1 MTRLT
6 SDGVRRNSPV
16 WTPNG
21 QYVVF
26 DSVGSG
32 IFWTRADGASRPQPL
47 IQAKNVQ
54 IPSSFTQ
61 DGSRLAYIDFSLGPP
76 QIWTV
81 PVEDQGGRL
90 KAGVPEQFLK
100 TAFNHFGAV
109 FSPDGRWLAYQSNES
124 GTNEVYVRGFPAPTT
139 GQGSRWQI
147 SNRGGAFPVWSRSGR
162 ELLYQS
168 GDQVMTA
175 SYTVKGDS
183 FVAEKPR
190 VWVAKLGGALAFDL
204 APDGKRA
211 LVLAPAETP
220 DAPKLDH
227 TIVFLQNFFDELRR
241 RVPVD
246 R

>member
-1 MTRLT
+1 M
-6 SDGVRRNSPV
+6 
-16 WTPNG
+16 
-21 QYVVF
+21 
-26 DSVGSG
+26 
-32 IFWTRADGASRPQPL
+32 
-47 IQAKNVQ
+47 IQSQNVQ
-54 IPSSFTQ
+54 IPSSFSP
-61 DGSRLAYIDFSLGPP
+61 DGSRLAYVDLSSGPP

-81 PVEDQGGRL
+81 PVEDRGGRL
-90 KAGVPEQFLK
+90 QAGMPEQFLK
-100 TAFNHFGAV
+100 TAFNDFGAV

-124 GTNEVYVRGFPAPTT
+124 GTNEVYVRGFPAPTS

-168 GDQVMTA
+168 GDQMMTA

-211 LVLAPAETP
+211 LGTGAGGNAGRTEARSYRSSSCRTSSTSCVVASPWTGEHR
-220 DAPKLDH
+220 D
-227 TIVFLQNFFDELRR
+227 LQLGSVCNAVRR
-241 RVPVD
+241 RSSSS
-246 R
+246 RFSTRIA

>member
-1 MTRLT
+1 MSILLWGHRRSGPSVEDRGRL
-6 SDGVRRNSPV
+6 
-16 WTPNG
+16 
-21 QYVVF
+21 
-26 DSVGSG
+26 
-32 IFWTRADGASRPQPL
+32 
-47 IQAKNVQ
+47 QAGM
-54 IPSSFTQ
+54 PSSFS
-61 DGSRLAYIDFSLGPP
+61 DPFKLFP
-76 QIWTV
+76 
-81 PVEDQGGRL
+81 
-90 KAGVPEQFLK
+90 
-100 TAFNHFGAV
+100 V

-124 GTNEVYVRGFPAPTT
+124 GTNEIYVRAFPAPTS
-139 GQGSRWQI
+139 GKGGKWQI
-147 SNRGGAFPVWSRSGR
+147 SNRGGVFPVWSRSGR

-168 GDQVMTA
+168 GDQMMTA
-175 SYTVKGDS
+175 SYTVNGDS

-190 VWVAKLGGALAFDL
+190 VWVAKLGGALGFDL